1 MNIIIVGCGKIG
13 QNLAEQLSEDDNNIT
28 VIDVSPEK
36 VHDVSTRLDV
46 MGVVG
51 NGATHA
57 VQEEAD
63 IAHAD
68 LLIAV
73 TGSDEL
79 NLLCCLIAKKARDCQ
94 TIARVKRPEYS
105 SDVDFLKNE
114 LGLAMVINPQF
125 ATAEEIAR
133 VLRFP
138 SAIKIETFCGGLV
151 ELLKFRLP
159 AGSILAGLSVREIA
173 SQLHCNV
180 LVCTVER
187 GENAFIASADLVF
200 EEKDVISI
208 VASPRNAAHFFRKIG
223 YPTHAVN
230 SVMIA
235 GGGETAHYLCELL
248 SRTGISVKI
257 IEKNPDVCEE
267 LCARFPGIAVVHGN
281 AGDQD
286 TLMEEGLADVGAFV
300 ALTNLDEENILLSL
314 FAKSTGVHKLVTKIN
329 RFDFDSVVRHLDL
342 DSIIYPKN
350 VTSDMIVRYVRAMK
364 NSIGSNVETLYNI
377 IQDKV
382 EASEFIVRD
391 NSPIIGIP
399 LAELEF
405 KENVL
410 IAAIVRGGEVI
421 IPHGQDSIR
430 AADRV
435 VIVSGMTALHDVT
448 DVLK

>member
-36 VHDVSTRLDV
+36 VRDVSTRLDV

-57 VQEEAD
+57 VQEEAG

-105 SDVDFLKNE
+105 SDVDYLKNE

-159 AGSILAGLSVREIA
+159 AGSTLAGLSVREIT

-187 GENAFIASADLVF
+187 GEDAFIANADLVF

-208 VASPRNAAHFFRKIG
+208 VASPRNAANFFRKIG
-223 YPTHAVN
+223 YPAHAVN

-248 SRTGISVKI
+248 ARTGISVKI
-257 IEKNPDVCEE
+257 IEKNLDVCEE

-281 AGDQD
+281 AGDQE
-286 TLMEEGLADVGAFV
+286 TLMEEGLADAGAFV

-314 FAKSTGVHKLVTKIN
+314 FAKSNGVHKLVTKIN
-329 RFDFDSVVRHLDL
+329 RYDFDSVVRHLDL

-391 NSPIIGIP
+391 NSPIIGVP
-399 LAELEF
+399 LAELQF

-410 IAAIVRGGEVI
+410 IAAIVRAGEVI
-421 IPHGQDSIR
+421 IPHGQDCIR

-435 VIVSGMTALHDVT
+435 VIVSGMTALHDIT